1 MTFDTVPPAGGPG
14 TGVAGCA
21 DAHLYCLAFAMLS
34 RLSTARVGFI
44 LSLVIIL
51 AVQYAR
57 SPWRKVPPGP
67 KGLPILGNALQL
79 RDKRW
84 MFEKDCKRKFGTSY
98 FIFVRVRRS
107 RFTREIT
114 ENIMFLK
121 AFGQPIV
128 IFNSLKAASELL
140 DRRANIYSDRPR
152 QIVSNEILCGGLF
165 TGMMQYGDVLVFCF
179 PRRRQ
184 NLSS

>member
-1 MTFDTVPPAGGPG
+1 MTFDTGPPAGGPG

-21 DAHLYCLAFAMLS
+21 NARLYCLSLAVLS
-34 RLSTARVGFI
+34 QLSTAHVGFI

-84 MFEKDCKRKFGTSY
+84 MFEKGCKRKFGASY
-98 FIFVRVRRS
+98 FIFVEFDVAGLRERS
-107 RFTREIT
+107 QKI
-114 ENIMFLK
+114 
-121 AFGQPIV
+121 
-128 IFNSLKAASELL
+128 S
-140 DRRANIYSDRPR
+140 
-152 QIVSNEILCGGLF
+152 
-165 TGMMQYGDVLVFCF
+165 CF
-179 PRRRQ
+179 
-184 NLSS
+184 

>member
-1 MTFDTVPPAGGPG
+1 MTFDTAPPAGDPG

-21 DAHLYCLAFAMLS
+21 GARLYCLSFAVPS
-34 RLSTARVGFI
+34 QLSTAHVGFI

-98 FIFVRVRRS
+98 FIFFEFDV
-107 RFTREIT
+107 
-114 ENIMFLK
+114 
-121 AFGQPIV
+121 A
-128 IFNSLKAASELL
+128 
-140 DRRANIYSDRPR
+140 
-152 QIVSNEILCGGLF
+152 GLQEKSQK
-165 TGMMQYGDVLVFCF
+165 TSCF
-179 PRRRQ
+179 
-184 NLSS
+184 